1 MRWLLL
7 GGIGILT
14 VLFLAGCAVWLFGAD
29 ELDRRLNRV
38 VADPDAPQ
46 PTAADIAFH
55 RTLFVADLH
64 ADTLKWERDLLERS
78 AVGHV
83 DLPRLVEGNVG
94 LQVFTIVT
102 KSPIPRAHPEHP
114 GVRCVVG
121 RGVNV
126 AGLLSFVQGRPAW
139 SLRERAYHQI
149 RRLYDAAERS
159 RNRPGPELRVITDA
173 AALRQLIEDRRAG
186 KQVVGGILGIEG
198 GHWVGVENDP
208 EADDPASAADVR
220 ADMREMFDMGVR
232 MFAPVHRFDNALSG
246 SSEGCESYGLT
257 PQGRVALETAEELG
271 MAVDLAHISP
281 KGFREAME
289 ILEEPALVSH
299 TGLQWGCE
307 APCRPARNL
316 SDEEAR
322 LVIANGGVIGV
333 GYWPQAL
340 GPSVLRIAD
349 VMAHIMEMADEMGQ
363 EPGRNVAFGSDYDG
377 SVTPFFDASQVAILT
392 TIMRRHGKPFD
403 ERTIRN
409 IAGLNVC
416 RLFMR
421 RLPGG
426 GAGMAEQIC
435 VPPTAA
441 GG

>member
-1 MRWLLL
+1 MRWLLFSL
-7 GGIGILT
+7 VTLFA

-38 VADPDAPQ
+38 AADPNAPT
-46 PTAADIAFH
+46 PSAADLAFH

-64 ADTLKWERDLLERS
+64 ADTLKWERDLLERA

-83 DLPRLVEGNVG
+83 DVPRLREGNVA

-114 GVRCVVG
+114 GLRCVEG
-121 RGVNV
+121 SGINV
-126 AGLLSFVQGRPAW
+126 AGLLSFAQGRPAW

-149 RRLYDAAERS
+149 RRLYEAAERS
-159 RNRPGPELRVITDA
+159 RQGPGAELRVITTA
-173 AALRQLIEDRRAG
+173 ADLRRLVADTRAG
-186 KQVVGGILGIEG
+186 KEVVGAIIGIEG
-198 GHWVGVENDP
+198 GHWIGRENDP
-208 EADDPASAADVR
+208 EAAGPAAAEDVR
-220 ADMREMFDMGVR
+220 ADMRELFDMGVR
-232 MFAPVHRFDNALSG
+232 MFAPTHRFDNALSG
-246 SSEGCESYGLT
+246 ASEGCEAYGLT
-257 PQGRVALETAEELG
+257 PQGRIALETAEDLG

-281 KGFREAME
+281 KGFRDALE

-322 LVIANGGVIGV
+322 LLIGNGGLIGV
-333 GYWPQAL
+333 GYWPQAI

-349 VMAHIMEMADEMGQ
+349 VMAHIMDLAAESGHEAS
-363 EPGRNVAFGSDYDG
+363 RHVAFGSDYDG

-392 TIMRRHGKPFD
+392 TIMRRHGPPFD
-403 ERTIRN
+403 ERTVRD

-416 RLFMR
+416 RLFAR

-426 GAGMAEQIC
+426 GAAAAEAMC
-435 VPPTAA
+435 APPPPP
-441 GG
+441 